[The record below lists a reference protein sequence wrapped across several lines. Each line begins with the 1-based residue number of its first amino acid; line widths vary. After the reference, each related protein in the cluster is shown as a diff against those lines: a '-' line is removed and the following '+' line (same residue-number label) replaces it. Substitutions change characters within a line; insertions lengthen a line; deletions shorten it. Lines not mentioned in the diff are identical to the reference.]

1 MVKEKKEREEM
12 GMEEELRKY
21 RLIVESAQD
30 AIFVKDLDS
39 HYTLV
44 NQKCLEAFGKSKQ
57 EEVLGKRDDELLPP
71 KEAKINIEHDQKVFK
86 TGKLKEVTK
95 KMTAGG
101 KERWFQAKKVPLRDN
116 QGEII
121 GLIGVARDIT
131 ERKKAEEILR
141 ENAEKFRVLAE
152 ESPNMIYINQN
163 GRVVYANKK
172 CAEVMGYK
180 RDEFYSP
187 NFDFLTLIAPE
198 YRDLVKSGFSKHMK
212 GEEVKPYEYALIT
225 KEGKRIDAIHLTKLM
240 RYGGESALL
249 GIITDITERKRVEER
264 VKESERKYRDM
275 VEVTTDWVWE
285 VDKDGMYTY
294 VSPKVKDILGYEVD
308 EVIGKT
314 PFDLMPKDE
323 AKKISKFFR
332 EKAIKKEPF
341 FGLENINRHKEGHL
355 VILETSSIPIL
366 DKRGELIGYRG
377 IDRDITERKKMEKML
392 WKTEE
397 QHKKAI
403 ENIFKFVP
411 ESLLVFTDK
420 LDLYKKNKAFQN
432 IIKKYSAKLNYT
444 EQELAEII
452 IEKVKNRIITGNNTA
467 IRVSKK

>member
-30 AIFVKDLDS
+30 AIFVKDLDG
-39 HYTLV
+39 HYLLV

-71 KEAKINIEHDQKVFK
+71 EQAKINIEDDQKVFK

-95 KMTAGG
+95 KMTVGG
-101 KERWFQAKKVPLRDN
+101 KDRWFQAKKVPLRN
-116 QGEII
+116 AQGKII
-121 GLIGVARDIT
+121 GLIGIARDITEQKKAEEEIRNSQGKIEILINSSSDLIFLKDKNFRYLIANESIGKFYNRKIKDIIGKTNFDFMPKEVAEECRKSDEEALQSGGPIRREEYIGDRCFHVIKQKVVDTKGNVIGIAAVIRDIT
-131 ERKKAEEILR
+131 ERKKAEE
-141 ENAEKFRVLAE
+141 
-152 ESPNMIYINQN
+152 
-163 GRVVYANKK
+163 
-172 CAEVMGYK
+172 
-180 RDEFYSP
+180 
-187 NFDFLTLIAPE
+187 
-198 YRDLVKSGFSKHMK
+198 
-212 GEEVKPYEYALIT
+212 
-225 KEGKRIDAIHLTKLM
+225 RI
-240 RYGGESALL
+240 R
-249 GIITDITERKRVEER
+249 
-264 VKESERKYRDM
+264 ESEKKYRDM
-275 VEVTTDWVWE
+275 VEITTDWVWE
-285 VDKDGMYTY
+285 VDRDGVYIY

-314 PFDLMPKDE
+314 PFDLMSEDE

-332 EKAIKKEPF
+332 EKVIKKEPF
-341 FGLENINRHKEGHL
+341 FGLENINRHKDGHL
-355 VILETSSIPIL
+355 IVLETSGIPIM
-366 DKRGELIGYRG
+366 DERGELVGYRG

-397 QHKKAI
+397 QHKKVI

-411 ESLLVFTDK
+411 EGLLVFTDK
-420 LDLYKKNKAFQN
+420 LDLYKKNKAFRDIVQ
-432 IIKKYSAKLNYT
+432 KYSAKLNYT